1 MNLYEEIEKIKAS
14 GYSEQNAQSKLGQDI
29 VLKAIADSGMAQ
41 NATIKGGV
49 VMRSISSNAGV
60 LLRISILILSDIP
73 SPMIPFA
80 DLWKS
85 WTASTG
91 WA

>member
-41 NATIKGGV
+41 N
-49 VMRSISSNAGV
+49 VMFTNTDY
-60 LLRISILILSDIP
+60 LRELHKSDKNWLDIP
-73 SPMIPFA
+73 DEA
-80 DLWKS
+80 ALEKDLAFIKS
-85 WTASTG
+85 ITF
-91 WA
+91 